1 MEARE
6 TTRAYQCGA
15 VLINPE
21 KGRAAFA
28 DSFPKAGVDEL
39 LRRNRLWNAL
49 VGIYNE
55 TGKNLDE
62 ARRKVSLRLDGYI
75 DTLPA
80 MTSRREPALSTWSA
94 PRAMTHSG
102 IAAVEARKVEGS
114 LVKALSG

>member
-49 VGIYNE
+49 VGYTTKRERISMKR
-55 TGKNLDE
+55 G
-62 ARRKVSLRLDGYI
+62 ARF
-75 DTLPA
+75 PC
-80 MTSRREPALSTWSA
+80 ALTDILISC
-94 PRAMTHSG
+94 RQ
-102 IAAVEARKVEGS
+102 
-114 LVKALSG
+114 